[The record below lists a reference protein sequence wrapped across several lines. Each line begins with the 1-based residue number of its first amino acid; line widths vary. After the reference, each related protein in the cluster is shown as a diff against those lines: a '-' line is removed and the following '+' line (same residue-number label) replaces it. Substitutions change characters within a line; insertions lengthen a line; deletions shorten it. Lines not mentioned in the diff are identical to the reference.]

1 MSLSTHTR
9 AAAVLARTL
18 ELPWIR
24 ASGDMSVPVEQG
36 ALGAWPAA
44 IVRPRTPPPWPTVL
58 FVNGATPDG
67 RAHPG
72 VCRFASSLARSG
84 YALYVPD
91 LPGIAGGELSP
102 QTLEAAVECA
112 IEATDDP
119 RTWDGRI
126 GLVGVSIGG
135 TLALLVAA
143 SPELAARISV
153 VAAVAPFTDLE
164 RVMMLATTGVYPGV
178 DGGETYAV
186 PPSLPLGLARSLI
199 AALTQTADVR
209 ALRSMVAR
217 LDPAAPDPL
226 RPLRET
232 PCRSLGDAAART
244 QELLLNRD
252 PSRFAELYGALPEDL
267 RRAVRALSPLRSAAR
282 LSAPIEIATAPRD
295 KYFPLAESLALQR
308 AAANVRITV
317 THALAHATPRLSL
330 KDVGALLQLHG
341 FFARSLDA
349 AYAS

>member
-1 MSLSTHTR
+1 MSLSTHVR

-18 ELPWIR
+18 DLPYKR
-24 ASGDMSVPVEQG
+24 ASVGVNGQVEQG

-58 FVNGATPDG
+58 FMNGATPDG

-72 VCRFASSLARSG
+72 VRRFARSLARSG
-84 YALYVPD
+84 YAVYVPD
-91 LPGIAGGELSP
+91 LPGIAVGELSP
-102 QTLEAAVECA
+102 QTLKAAVECA
-112 IEATDDP
+112 LEAIDDR
-119 RTWDGRI
+119 RTRDGRV

-143 SPELAARISV
+143 TPELAPRTSV

-164 RVMMLATTGVYPGV
+164 RVMMLATTGVYPGT
-178 DGGETYAV
+178 DRSETYAV
-186 PPSLPLGLARSLI
+186 PPSLLLGLARSLI
-199 AALTQTADVR
+199 AALTQTPDVR
-209 ALRSMVAR
+209 ALGSIVAR

-226 RPLRET
+226 RLLRET
-232 PCRSLGDAAART
+232 PYRPLGDAAART
-244 QELLLNRD
+244 LELLLNRD
-252 PSRFAELYGALPEDL
+252 SSRFAELYAALPADL
-267 RRAVRALSPLRSAAR
+267 RNAVRSLSPLRSAAR
-282 LSAPIEIATAPRD
+282 LTAPIEIATAPRD

-317 THALAHATPRLSL
+317 TPALAHATPRITL

-341 FFARSLDA
+341 FFARSLHA
-349 AYAS
+349 AYTS